1 MRPLHPVLGDPA
13 SYAASDTIDF
23 QIINFTR
30 PEGLSAHSSHDV
42 DIVAMPGENWRFLAK
57 NVLIELFGL
66 LQLPTQG
73 IRADILINVQIAS
86 YYVK

>member
-1 MRPLHPVLGDPA
+1 
-13 SYAASDTIDF
+13 
-23 QIINFTR
+23 
-30 PEGLSAHSSHDV
+30 
-42 DIVAMPGENWRFLAK
+42 MPGENWRFLAK